1 MYGITYKLAYTF
13 SESALNNSSVWLRR
27 WSVNGIPIDL
37 VKYSDGE
44 PEGGFNLSIY
54 VEAYRD
60 FPESILSVLA
70 IEASSTKP
78 HIMVVFTWLLPF
90 STSYSQW
97 IDQFN
102 TISNFICFLLKL
114 NSYRLEII

>member
-1 MYGITYKLAYTF
+1 M
-13 SESALNNSSVWLRR
+13 
-27 WSVNGIPIDL
+27 
-37 VKYSDGE
+37 KYSDGE

-78 HIMVVFTWLLPF
+78 QIMVVFT
-90 STSYSQW
+90 
-97 IDQFN
+97 
-102 TISNFICFLLKL
+102 
-114 NSYRLEII
+114 